1 MTNCRAETRVVL
13 ISDAADPSF
22 HFVAIPLIKILND
35 IKLHIAPSL
44 RRETINR
51 VDVADS
57 LERLTHQHKTFF
69 LDLDNPAP
77 RSRVG
82 LQRMTAN
89 SARRRRRLVQQER
102 DRHVATPP

>member
-1 MTNCRAETRVVL
+1 
-13 ISDAADPSF
+13 
-22 HFVAIPLIKILND
+22 
-35 IKLHIAPSL
+35 
-44 RRETINR
+44 
-51 VDVADS
+51 
-57 LERLTHQHKTFF
+57 HQHKTFF

-102 DRHVATPP
+102 DRHVATPPQAFRVDAFRLLAIGASIDHVIDDGVEIKLLTVDLIGNSYEVLGLHQLKLMAYRRDDTLV